1 MTPPD
6 NLAIIL
12 IIDLTEYRRREI
24 IIYSRVVHVGH
35 LMKTNVEGIGGKS
48 SRKRAELE

>member
-12 IIDLTEYRRREI
+12 IIDLTEYRRGE
-24 IIYSRVVHVGH
+24 STVHGRVVHVLH
-35 LMKTNVEGIGGKS
+35 LIKTDVEGIGVRSLSKAG
-48 SRKRAELE
+48 